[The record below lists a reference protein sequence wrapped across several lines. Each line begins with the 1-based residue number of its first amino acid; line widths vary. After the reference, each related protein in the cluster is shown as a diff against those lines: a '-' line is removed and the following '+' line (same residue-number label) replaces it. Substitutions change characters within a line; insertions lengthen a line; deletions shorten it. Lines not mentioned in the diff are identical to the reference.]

1 MLVDGDDFNEPIQ
14 DTARSIL
21 DGHIMLDRKLGHK
34 NDYPAIDVLQSISR
48 VMSAIATKE
57 HKNLAGRLKNVL
69 ATYTEAED
77 VIKSVHTKTAQ
88 TKISTMPF
96 KKLVLLTHSFVR
108 EQMRNS
114 ALKRNLSF

>member
-1 MLVDGDDFNEPIQ
+1 
-14 DTARSIL
+14 
-21 DGHIMLDRKLGHK
+21 
-34 NDYPAIDVLQSISR
+34 
-48 VMSAIATKE
+48 MSAIATKE

-77 VIKSVHTKTAQ
+77 LINIGAYKKRLKPRYRLCYS
-88 TKISTMPF
+88 

>member
-1 MLVDGDDFNEPIQ
+1 
-14 DTARSIL
+14 
-21 DGHIMLDRKLGHK
+21 
-34 NDYPAIDVLQSISR
+34 
-48 VMSAIATKE
+48 MSAIATKE

-77 VIKSVHTKTAQ
+77 LINIGAYKNGSNPDIDYAIQ
-88 TKISTMPF
+88 
-96 KKLVLLTHSFVR
+96 KLVLLTHSFVR